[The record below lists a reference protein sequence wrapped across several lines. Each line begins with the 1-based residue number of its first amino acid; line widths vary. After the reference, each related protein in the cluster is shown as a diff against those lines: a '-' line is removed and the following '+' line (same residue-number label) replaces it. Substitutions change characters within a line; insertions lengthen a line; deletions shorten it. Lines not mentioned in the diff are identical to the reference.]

1 MLYQLSYTPR
11 AVRRAV
17 AAALQPR
24 KAQWTTGSPI
34 HVPSL
39 PVNTFCVAAR

>member
-11 AVRRAV
+11 PVREV
-17 AAALQPR
+17 ASTSRRR
-24 KAQWTTGSPI
+24 KAQWTTGKPI
-34 HVPSL
+34 HVPSA

>member
-11 AVRRAV
+11 PAGEVASRRAG
-17 AAALQPR
+17 R
-24 KAQWTTGSPI
+24 KVHLTIGRPI